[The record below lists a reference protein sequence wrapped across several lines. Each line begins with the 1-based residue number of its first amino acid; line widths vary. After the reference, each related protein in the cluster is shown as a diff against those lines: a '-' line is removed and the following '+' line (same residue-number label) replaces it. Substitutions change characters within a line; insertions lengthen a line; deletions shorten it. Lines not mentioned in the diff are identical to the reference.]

1 MALESALDWTKVGEE
16 ARFLTEPLLAAGR
29 VRESFL
35 ACCWYPFDAAV
46 TSEAEPAQDNPPG
59 GGRVSQRCS
68 QLWVDGLGPVGG
80 YGKKMTGQR
89 DRGEPRG
96 R

>member
-68 QLWVDGLGPVGG
+68 QS
-80 YGKKMTGQR
+80 
-89 DRGEPRG
+89 
-96 R
+96 